1 VLFSWFFLGMEKV
14 VVCPYKKPDAL
25 CRLICFSWAAGG
37 TSEFTAWGKL
47 FSSSIEVSSIRLPG
61 RESRANEPFVKDM
74 ADIVN
79 EVTSALLKILQEK
92 PFAFFGH
99 SFGSYVSFAVA
110 LHLKEKYGLEP
121 IHLFTSGAHAPVSKA
136 LLPIK
141 CVNMYDI
148 KDEDIVN
155 YMGLLGATP
164 SKHLQTEENRKHM
177 LLLFREDFRVL
188 QTFSF
193 EKPEGNTPF
202 SCDVTC
208 FNGSEDKPYDL
219 EAWHDLT
226 SGDISLYKLP
236 GHHFYLL
243 EPANEIFLMKHITR
257 CIENA
262 GL

>member
-1 VLFSWFFLGMEKV
+1 MEKV
-14 VVCPYKKPDAL
+14 VVCPYKKPNAL
-25 CRLICFSWAAGG
+25 CRLICFSWAGG
-37 TSEFTAWGKL
+37 GASEFAAWGRL
-47 FSSSIEVSSIRLPG
+47 FGSSIEVSSIRLPG
-61 RESRANEPFVKDM
+61 REARANEPFVKDM
-74 ADIVN
+74 TDIVN
-79 EVTSALLKILQEK
+79 EVTSALLKKLQEK

-121 IHLFTSGAHAPVSKA
+121 IHLFQSGAHAPVSKA

-141 CVNMYDI
+141 CINIYDA
-148 KDEDIVN
+148 KDEDIVICV
-155 YMGLLGATP
+155 GLLGATP
-164 SKHLQTEENRKHM
+164 SKHLQNEENRKQ

-208 FNGSEDKPYDL
+208 FNRSEDKPYDL